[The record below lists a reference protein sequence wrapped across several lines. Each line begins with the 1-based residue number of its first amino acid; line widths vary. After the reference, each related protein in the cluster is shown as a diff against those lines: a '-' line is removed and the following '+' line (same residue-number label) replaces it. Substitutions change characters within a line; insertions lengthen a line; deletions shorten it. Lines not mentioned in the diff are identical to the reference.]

1 MKEGSFYGDK
11 GEILRLIMDAALD
24 AIICIDLQGAITF
37 WNPQSE
43 RIFGWKEHEVLGKKL
58 SGIII
63 PERYRKQ
70 HEAGIAHYHRTGYGP
85 RLNTLLEL
93 HAINKWGEEFPIELT
108 VHPIKREND
117 EFFCAYIRD
126 ITERKKAEHKLID
139 EKELSESIINSLP
152 GVFYLYDEN
161 GKFLRWNTN
170 FVEVSGYTGEEISK
184 MHPLD
189 FFDDDEKALLDAR
202 IGQVFSEGKAEVEAH
217 FRSKNG
223 KKTLYYFNGRRI
235 DFEGRVCLI
244 GMGIDITERKQA
256 RETIQQA
263 QEDYRSIFENAIDGI
278 YQTTPDGRFITANQ
292 AMATMLGF
300 DSAEELMNS
309 VKDINEELYV
319 DSKDRDRVKALI
331 ESNTQQT
338 GFEFRLHKKNHEV
351 IWVRANERA
360 VKDKKGRT
368 LYFEGML
375 ENITERKIAEDKLK
389 SQFEELQK
397 TNFELDHF
405 VYSVSH
411 DLRAPLTSVMGLVNI
426 AELENI
432 SPTQKEYWSMVRKSV
447 VRLDGFIKDIL
458 DYSSNSRTEIRKE
471 KINFSQI
478 IEEVKANFT
487 HNLAFQDLTMEVTVD
502 DKADFYSDTT
512 RIEIILNNLLSNA
525 IKYADRSKPVSR
537 FSIDIKTSLKNVRIV
552 VADNGVGIEKHHL
565 DKIFEMFYKA
575 SSRSQGSGLGLY
587 IAKET
592 VSRLGGTISV
602 TSEPFVHTTFDIL
615 IPNRLWD

>member
-1 MKEGSFYGDK
+1 MNEGNFYGDK

-24 AIICIDLQGAITF
+24 AIICIDLQGTITF

-43 RIFGWKEHEVLGKKL
+43 KIFGWKEDEVLGKKL

-70 HEAGIAHYHRTGYGP
+70 HEAGIAHYHRTGYVP
-85 RLNTLLEL
+85 QLNTLLEL
-93 HAINKWGEEFPIELT
+93 HAINRWNKEFPIELT
-108 VHPIKREND
+108 VHPIKRGND

-152 GVFYLYDEN
+152 GVFYLYDEK
-161 GKFLRWNTN
+161 GKFLRWNNN
-170 FVEVSGYTGEEISK
+170 FSEVSGYSDDEIGT

-189 FFDDDEKALLDAR
+189 FFDEDEKELINER
-202 IGQVFSEGKAEVEAH
+202 IGQVFSEGKAEVEAY
-217 FRSKNG
+217 FKSKSG

-235 DFEGRVCLI
+235 DFEEKVCLI

-256 RETIQQA
+256 RDTIQQA
-263 QEDYRSIFENAIDGI
+263 QEDYRSIFENAMDGI
-278 YQTTPDGRFITANQ
+278 YQTTPDGKFITANQ

-309 VKDINEELYV
+309 VKDIDKELYV
-319 DSKDRDRVKALI
+319 DSKDRDRIKALI
-331 ESNTQQT
+331 ESNTQLI
-338 GFEFRLHKKNHEV
+338 GFEFQLHKKNGKI

-360 VKDKKGRT
+360 VKDKKGKT

-375 ENITERKIAEDKLK
+375 ENITERKLAEDKLK

-458 DYSSNSRTEIRKE
+458 DYSSNSRTEVRRE
-471 KINFSQI
+471 KIDFKRI

-487 HNLAFQDLTMEVTVD
+487 HNLAFQDLTMDVTMD
-502 DKADFYSDTT
+502 DKVDFYSDTT

-552 VADNGVGIEKHHL
+552 VADNGVGIDKHHI

-575 SSRSQGSGLGLY
+575 STRSQGSGLGLY

-602 TSEPFVHTTFDIL
+602 TSEPFVHTTFDIF

>member
-24 AIICIDLQGAITF
+24 AIICIDLQGTVTF

-58 SGIII
+58 SCIII

-70 HEAGIAHYHRTGYGP
+70 HEAGIAHYHRTGFGP

-139 EKELSESIINSLP
+139 EKELSESTS
-152 GVFYLYDEN
+152 
-161 GKFLRWNTN
+161 

-189 FFDDDEKALLDAR
+189 FFDDDEKALLDTR
-202 IGQVFSEGKAEVEAH
+202 IRQVFSEGKAEVEAH
-217 FRSKNG
+217 FRSKSG

-309 VKDINEELYV
+309 VKDINKELYV
-319 DSKDRDRVKALI
+319 DSKERDRVKALI

-338 GFEFRLHKKNHEV
+338 GFEFQLHKKNREV

-471 KINFSQI
+471 KINFTQI

-487 HNLAFQDLTMEVTVD
+487 HNLAFQDLTMEVTID

-587 IAKET
+587 ITKET

-615 IPNRLWD
+615 IPNRLCD